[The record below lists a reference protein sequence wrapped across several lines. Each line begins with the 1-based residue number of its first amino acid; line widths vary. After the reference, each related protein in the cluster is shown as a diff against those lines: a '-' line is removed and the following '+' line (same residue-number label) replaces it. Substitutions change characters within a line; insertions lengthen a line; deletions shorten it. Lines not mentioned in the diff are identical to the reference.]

1 MLAFDI
7 TQFFPLLNHQI
18 LSLILLKAGFDPKV
32 LVFFQNY
39 LIERKTSYFWNN
51 FSSPTFCI
59 NMGVG
64 QGFTLSLVLS
74 ALYLTL
80 LLYILENWL
89 KNLKI
94 PISTLSFVNNKL
106 FISQNKSLTIS
117 NSNIFYSYYI
127 MTFLLE
133 KFGLIIEH
141 GKTKVFHFSRLHSS
155 FNPLP
160 LDPTI
165 LGGPILYPK
174 TTQQYLEFIF
184 DRKLTFQQHVDFYA
198 NKALSTIKCM
208 KMLENFTRG
217 LPPHEKCLLY
227 RSCIFPIV
235 LYGFLLWFLLET
247 DQPLNQL
254 Y

>member
-7 TQFFPLLNHQI
+7 AQFFPLLNHQI

-32 LVFFQNY
+32 LVFFQDY

-64 QGFTLSLVLS
+64 QESTLLPIFS

-89 KNLKI
+89 KNLII
-94 PISTLSFVNNKL
+94 PISTLLFVDNEL
-106 FISQNKSLTIS
+106 FISQNQSLTIS
-117 NSNIFYSYYI
+117 NLNIFCSYHI

-141 GKTKVFHFSRLHSS
+141 GKTKVFHFSRLYGFFNSS
-155 FNPLP
+155 L
-160 LDPTI
+160 LDLII
-165 LGGPILYPK
+165 LGGSFLCPK
-174 TTQQYLEFIF
+174 TTWWYLGIIF
-184 DRKLTFQQHVDFYA
+184 NRKLTF
-198 NKALSTIKCM
+198 
-208 KMLENFTRG
+208 
-217 LPPHEKCLLY
+217 
-227 RSCIFPIV
+227 
-235 LYGFLLWFLLET
+235 
-247 DQPLNQL
+247 
-254 Y
+254 